1 MAEQGGSHMRW
12 WVILGVVATIISAA
26 TSNAAAALLHYE
38 GTLTFELGTLP
49 PIHAVGRGVATVNN
63 SGTLGHLDNM
73 RLKAS
78 RMGIGNANVFVP
90 VTDAAAAPI
99 VGILITASLGTGT
112 LGPISGNV
120 NSSVNPLTSP
130 VLPIRG
136 LAKVCLFSTSCG
148 TALPLL
154 LTQHTGA
161 TGTKGAGIGG
171 ILTIGGTSP
180 IRISIEAAPWTL
192 KTKTSIDQI
201 TTPVGGTIKKYVNRT
216 EKGFAHG
223 PSTSTTSTA
232 LPSGTVQLI
241 TPMQVV
247 TNLTNGSNQKISFWA
262 HVDPHFIPEPRML
275 PLFGSGIAG
284 LLLLGRRR
292 MR

>member
-1 MAEQGGSHMRW
+1 MRK
-12 WVILGVVATIISAA
+12 LGMLLAVAMLAVGVSGTA
-26 TSNAAAALLHYE
+26 NAALLNYS
-38 GTLTFELGTLP
+38 GTLVLELGTLP
-49 PIHAVGRGVATVNN
+49 SIPAIGAGVATVNN
-63 SGTLGHLDNM
+63 SGALGHLDNM

-78 RMGIGNANVFVP
+78 RMGIGNKNVFVP

-112 LGPISGNV
+112 LGPISGNA
-120 NSSVNPLTSP
+120 NSSVEPLSQAI
-130 VLPIRG
+130 LPIRG

-180 IRISIEAAPWTL
+180 IRISIEAAPWTI

-201 TTPVGGTIKKYVNRT
+201 TTPVGGTVKKYVNRT
-216 EKGFAHG
+216 QKGFAHG
-223 PSTSTTSTA
+223 PSTTTTSTA

-247 TNLTNGSNQKISFWA
+247 TNLTNGSNQKIALFGFLNI
-262 HVDPHFIPEPRML
+262 HFIPEPGM
-275 PLFGSGIAG
+275 
-284 LLLLGRRR
+284 LLLLGSGVAGLVLLGRHR
-292 MR
+292 MRK

>member
-1 MAEQGGSHMRW
+1 MRK
-12 WVILGVVATIISAA
+12 LGMLLAVAMLAFGVSGTA
-26 TSNAAAALLHYE
+26 NAALLNYD
-38 GTLTFELGTLP
+38 GTLILELGTLP
-49 PIHAVGRGVATVNN
+49 SIPAIGHGVATVNN
-63 SGTLGHLDNM
+63 SGALGHLDNM

-112 LGPISGNV
+112 LGPISGNA
-120 NSSVNPLTSP
+120 NSSVGPLTSQI
-130 VLPIRG
+130 LPIRG

-201 TTPVGGTIKKYVNRT
+201 TTPVGGTVKKYVNRT

-223 PSTSTTSTA
+223 PSTNTTSTA
-232 LPSGTVQLI
+232 TPSGVVQAI

-247 TNLTNGSNQKISFWA
+247 TNLTNGSNAKIALFGFLTI
-262 HVDPHFIPEPRML
+262 HFVPEPGM
-275 PLFGSGIAG
+275 
-284 LLLLGRRR
+284 LLLLGSGVAGLVLLGRHR
-292 MR
+292 MRK

>member
-1 MAEQGGSHMRW
+1 MRKLGMLLAVAMLAFGVQGT
-12 WVILGVVATIISAA
+12 A
-26 TSNAAAALLHYE
+26 NAALLHYH
-38 GTLTFELGTLP
+38 GTLILELGTLP
-49 PIHAVGRGVATVNN
+49 SIPAIGRGVATVNN
-63 SGTLGHLDNM
+63 SGVLGHLDNM

-78 RMGIGNANVFVP
+78 RMGMGNANVFVP
-90 VTDAAAAPI
+90 VTDPAATPI

-120 NSSVNPLTSP
+120 NSSSTLTSAII
-130 VLPIRG
+130 PIRG
-136 LAKVCLFSTSCG
+136 LAKVCLFSTACG

-154 LTQHTGA
+154 LTQHTAA
-161 TGTKGAGIGG
+161 TATKGAGIGG

-201 TTPVGGTIKKYVNRT
+201 TTPVGGTVKKYVNRT

-223 PSTSTTSTA
+223 PSTNTTSTA
-232 LPSGTVQLI
+232 LPSGVVQAI

-247 TNLTNGSNQKISFWA
+247 TNLTTGSNAKIALFGFLT
-262 HVDPHFIPEPRML
+262 VHFIPEPGM
-275 PLFGSGIAG
+275 
-284 LLLLGRRR
+284 LLLLGSGVAGLVLLGRHR
-292 MR
+292 MRK